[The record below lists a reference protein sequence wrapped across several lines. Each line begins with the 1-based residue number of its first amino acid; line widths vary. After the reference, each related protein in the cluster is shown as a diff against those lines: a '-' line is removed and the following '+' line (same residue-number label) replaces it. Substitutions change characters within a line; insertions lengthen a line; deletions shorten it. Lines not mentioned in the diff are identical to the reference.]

1 MSQNNEKDKKYSFL
15 EISNK
20 KLSIQQLDEQKAK
33 IQEQHLKKK
42 QKKSI
47 FEQAKNSIEVA
58 V

>member
-33 IQEQHLKKK
+33 IQE
-42 QKKSI
+42 
-47 FEQAKNSIEVA
+47 
-58 V
+58 